1 MVAELSVAF
10 GEFKAANT
18 YKLSAEAN
26 GKTVPA
32 SLDDMNAQLV
42 LAGSAVPAPASMSG
56 HRPIRPIPKAFAT
69 RCDIYKIELSV

>member
-32 SLDDMNAQLV
+32 SLDDMNAQRSCWLSG
-42 LAGSAVPAPASMSG
+42 AGTGLDVGTPPDPAYSQSFRNTMR
-56 HRPIRPIPKAFAT
+56 HI
-69 RCDIYKIELSV
+69 